1 MAKKDSQ
8 MVSIHYDERANKPT
22 LSISGVYGGPNPDG
36 TSVVAHVFADWGMVP
51 SISQIPVN
59 KQGVGD
65 LSKEQT
71 IKRGDINREI
81 QATLIMPPEV
91 ALSIGGW
98 LIQKAKA
105 ALDSRRPVEISKEGE
120 IDAGS

>member
-1 MAKKDSQ
+1 MAKKNSQ
-8 MVSIHYDERANKPT
+8 VVSIHYDEKPNKPT
-22 LSISGVYGGPNPDG
+22 LPVSGVYGGPNSDG

-59 KQGVGD
+59 EQGVGD

-91 ALSIGGW
+91 ALSIGGL

-105 ALDSRRPVEISKEGE
+105 ALDNRRPVEIRDEGE
-120 IDAGS
+120 TDAGS